1 MSLMSHRPH
10 SRAFPFVA
18 MAILTTTVGLFLA
31 TGGQPVE
38 AATLTVTKGADTND
52 GVCDADCSLREAIG
66 AANAAFGADTVELPA
81 GTYTLNL
88 AGAGEDATGDL
99 DITGDLTINGAGAAA
114 TSGARVAGKNPAL

>member
-38 AATLTVTKGADTND
+38 AATLTVTKGADKND

-66 AANAAFGADTVELPA
+66 AANAAFGADTVELPV

-88 AGAGEDATGDL
+88 AGAARMRTRPV
-99 DITGDLTINGAGAAA
+99 TW
-114 TSGARVAGKNPAL
+114 TSQVT